1 MATSA
6 ALPPLPSEIY
16 AVFNGPIDQEA
27 VTRIFNGLTAASTNS
42 VKQFHLLF
50 QSQGGGIGESIALY
64 NFFRALTF
72 DLTLYNT
79 GTVASGAT
87 IAYLGAKKR
96 KTSAHAL
103 FMIHRTETTTQF
115 ANTQTIKSLADS
127 AVINDQRTEA
137 ILRQYIIMPAK
148 NGLSS
153 TTRIFFL
160 LRKRLPRRAYLTKF
174 VSSLRQRER
183 EFLTSR
189 THERQRKR
197 AGQKKQWIPGMSP
210 RERTISG

>member
-1 MATSA
+1 MAKNTATSA
-6 ALPPLPSEIY
+6 PLPSEIY
-16 AVFNGPIDQEA
+16 AVFNGPMDQEA
-27 VTRIFNGLTAASTNS
+27 VTRIFNGFTAASTNS

-96 KTSAHAL
+96 KISAHAL

-115 ANTQTIKSLADS
+115 ATTQTIKSLADS

-137 ILRQYIIMPAK
+137 ILRQYITMPSEKWSQFDYRDIFFTAEEAVQA
-148 NGLSS
+148 GISDEIREFS
-153 TTRIFFL
+153 PPAGTRIFN
-160 LRKRLPRRAYLTKF
+160 
-174 VSSLRQRER
+174 V
-183 EFLTSR
+183 
-189 THERQRKR
+189 
-197 AGQKKQWIPGMSP
+197 
-210 RERTISG
+210 

>member
-1 MATSA
+1 VLGSNPKNRVLRGSKKAAPNFWSPKGKKRQNMATSA

-137 ILRQYIIMPAK
+137 IL
-148 NGLSS
+148 
-153 TTRIFFL
+153 
-160 LRKRLPRRAYLTKF
+160 
-174 VSSLRQRER
+174 SSLWCKCR
-183 EFLTSR
+183 FLDEKDFVIHSYR
-189 THERQRKR
+189 
-197 AGQKKQWIPGMSP
+197 S
-210 RERTISG
+210 